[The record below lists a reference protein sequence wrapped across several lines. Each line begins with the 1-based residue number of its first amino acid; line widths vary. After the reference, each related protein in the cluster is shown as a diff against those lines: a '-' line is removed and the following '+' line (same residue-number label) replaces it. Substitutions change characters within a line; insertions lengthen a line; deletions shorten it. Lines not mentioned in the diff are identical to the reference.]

1 MIIKL
6 RMLMLL
12 GLLISGFVFF
22 SGCVQEKGLTSS
34 IEISTVQPTTFTNKT
49 PIAEITTYVEKTPI
63 VQPTTF
69 TNKTPIAEIPTYRT
83 PTVQPTTFTN
93 KTPIAEITTY
103 VEKTSTVQ
111 PITSTEIYCVS
122 KETGEKM
129 SLSEARTI
137 ANNSDIG
144 DQGTLKDT
152 YSCNESTSTWW
163 IDMNPTIVGLT
174 RLNSNFDIGRH
185 FALYIPY

>member
-22 SGCVQEKGLTSS
+22 SGCVQEKALTSS
-34 IEISTVQPTTFTNKT
+34 IEI
-49 PIAEITTYVEKTPI
+49 
-63 VQPTTF
+63 
-69 TNKTPIAEIPTYRT
+69 

-163 IDMNPTIVGLT
+163 IDMNPTIEQDACNPAYVVNINT
-174 RLNSNFDIGRH
+174 KEVEINWRCTTAIMRITPITNTHS
-185 FALYIPY
+185 

>member
-22 SGCVQEKGLTSS
+22 SGCVQEKALTVSN
-34 IEISTVQPTTFTNKT
+34 ETPTVKPTTFTNKT
-49 PIAEITTYVEKTPI
+49 PIVEITTYVEKTP
-63 VQPTTF
+63 
-69 TNKTPIAEIPTYRT
+69 
-83 PTVQPTTFTN
+83 TVQPT
-93 KTPIAEITTY
+93 I
-103 VEKTSTVQ
+103 
-111 PITSTEIYCVS
+111 STEIYCVS

-129 SLSEARTI
+129 SLSEARKI

-144 DQGTLKDT
+144 NQGTLKDT

-163 IDMNPTIVGLT
+163 IDMNPTIEQNACNPAYVVNINT
-174 RLNSNFDIGRH
+174 KEVEINWRCTVAIMRITPIGNIH
-185 FALYIPY
+185 S